1 MDDFLVREQ
10 KLKHLFKGVAIV
22 RRVLVADDETNMRW
36 VLERALTKAGYE
48 VETVED
54 GQLAVDRAMLERPDL
69 VLLDFKMPRLD
80 GLSALKE
87 LLIRYPDLIVIILT
101 AHGTTANAVEAM
113 KAGAHDYLMKPFDI
127 DELLLTVA
135 KALEVENL
143 RQQVDYLKSQV
154 QMNLGWKQII
164 GISAAMDSLRNLVNH
179 VAPTAAT
186 VLLQGES
193 GTGKELVA
201 QAIYEMSPRRE
212 GPFIRVN
219 CAALTEN
226 LLESEL
232 FGHEKGAFTGAHERK
247 AGRFELADGGTL
259 FLDEIGEMSLTVQ
272 VKLLR
277 VLQERSFERVGGVKT
292 LKVDVRI
299 ITATNRD
306 LLSETKAGRF
316 REDLYY
322 RLNVFPIIVPPLR
335 ERRED
340 IPLLAEH
347 FLQLSRVNGRNK
359 RLTPEVVKRLCTYD
373 WPGNVRELQNVLE
386 RMAIISQ
393 DQEIGL
399 DCLPEFVGT
408 NPLKEGERSLFSLP
422 KGGISLE
429 EVEKSFLQQAL
440 EQTGGNQSQAARL
453 LGLSR
458 YSFIYRLDKY
468 GISRN

>member
-1 MDDFLVREQ
+1 M
-10 KLKHLFKGVAIV
+10 
-22 RRVLVADDETNMRW
+22 RRILVADDKVNMRW
-36 VLERALTKAGYE
+36 VLERALTKVGYE

-54 GQLAVDRAMLERPDL
+54 GQYAVEQALLERPDL
-69 VLLDFKMPRLD
+69 VLLDLKMPRLD
-80 GLSALKE
+80 GLGALRE
-87 LLIRYPDLIVIILT
+87 LKVHFPDLVVIILT
-101 AHGTTANAVEAM
+101 AHGTTDNAVEAM
-113 KAGAHDYLMKPFDI
+113 KAGAYDYLIKPFNI

-135 KALEVENL
+135 KALEVNNL
-143 RQQVDYLKSQV
+143 RQQVDYLKGQDNANSSWEKV
-154 QMNLGWKQII
+154 I
-164 GISAAMDSLRNLVNH
+164 GTSTVMQSLYELVNR

-201 QAIYEMSPRRE
+201 HAIYALSPRRD

-219 CAALTEN
+219 CAALPEN

-259 FLDEIGEMSLTVQ
+259 FLDEIGEMSLSVQ
-272 VKLLR
+272 AKLLR

-292 LKVDVRI
+292 LKVDVRF

-306 LLSETKAGRF
+306 LLSETKEGQF

-322 RLNVFPIIVPPLR
+322 RLNVFPITVPPLR
-335 ERRED
+335 ERKED
-340 IPLLAEH
+340 IPLLATN
-347 FLQLSRVNGRNK
+347 FIQKFTVDGRSKQL
-359 RLTPEVVKRLCTYD
+359 TQEVIDRLCTYD

-386 RMAIISQ
+386 RMAIISPSC
-393 DQEIGL
+393 E
-399 DCLPEFVGT
+399 VGVD
-408 NPLKEGERSLFSLP
+408 SLP
-422 KGGISLE
+422 DFIRQKKGEKTPFQLPKEGISLE

-440 EQTGGNQSQAARL
+440 DQTNGNQSQAARL

-458 YSFIYRLDKY
+458 YSFLYRLDKY
-468 GISRN
+468 EISRS